1 MFRLIRI
8 TESVEKDDKVDKL
21 IDSVL
26 RIYKNELN
34 DDEVV
39 RLVSNLRKQANE
51 IIRQRKNVDVMINNS
66 ETNDGQ
72 EDDVDIHDWEDQVT
86 TNKSP
91 VTDDAEIKSADK
103 VSHPDPSSDE
113 IEDDEDTEEDSDTDE
128 ESEEPIEDDS
138 DESESEESEP
148 EDEPESDNSDESV
161 DSSEDEGPKDR
172 PKDIPEDIP
181 EEGKKSK
188 DKKVKKKPEEEEKS
202 DTEGKEKSKSIKKE
216 GFRLIRI
223 S

>member
-113 IEDDEDTEEDSDTDE
+113 IEDDEDTDE
-128 ESEEPIEDDS
+128 ESEEPFEDDS

-161 DSSEDEGPKDR
+161 DSSEDKEGPEDSPKDS
-172 PKDIPEDIP
+172 PKDIPE
-181 EEGKKSK
+181 EGSKKSK